1 MPSRWTA
8 ASRLIVYLALIL
20 TPVFVVTVYCLSPE
34 DLFAYNLGRCLAL
47 LAFAVMVL
55 QVALAARLKWVE
67 RPFGLNLTFPFHRR
81 MGVFAG
87 VLLLLHPP
95 LMALG
100 GGGFKLLYN
109 GEWYIWV
116 GKGALLLLLVN
127 VGISV
132 LRPRL
137 GLAFEE
143 WRKWHDFLGPA
154 ILVFAFIHSWNASID
169 FSIPFMKVLW
179 IAFLAFALALL
190 VHHKLYTPWRL
201 RQAPYKVLEV
211 KPEARDVWT
220 VSFAPPAGQ
229 PRFAFVPGQFQFV
242 TFLNS
247 QGLPVEEHHFTIST
261 SPAETGFHA
270 STIKASGDFTSL
282 IGQVKPG
289 DPVAIQAPFGRF
301 SHVFHPAA
309 RDLVFIA
316 GGIGIT
322 PLMSNL
328 RHLRDTA
335 ADGRVLLLYSNKSE
349 ADIVFREEL
358 DRMAGQVKP
367 EVEVVHILT
376 QPGGTWTGETGRL
389 DREKLERLC
398 GDRLRSG
405 TFFLCCP
412 PPMIKSL
419 AAALQELG
427 VPVSRISYEYFSL

>member
-8 ASRLIVYLALIL
+8 ASRLLVYLALIL
-20 TPVFVVTVYCLSPE
+20 APVLIVTVSSLSPG
-34 DLFAYNLGRCLAL
+34 DLFAYNLGRCFAL

-81 MGVFAG
+81 MGVLAAI
-87 VLLLLHPP
+87 LLLAHPP

-100 GGGFKLLYN
+100 GGGFSLLYN
-109 GEWYIWV
+109 GDWYIWV

-132 LRPRL
+132 WRPRL

-143 WRKWHDFLGPA
+143 WRQWHDFLGPA
-154 ILVFAFIHSWNASID
+154 VLVFAFIHSWNASVD
-169 FSIPFMKVLW
+169 FTIPLMKILW
-179 IAFLAFALALL
+179 VAFLAFALVLL

-201 RQAPYKVLEV
+201 RQTPYKVLEV

-242 TFLNS
+242 TFLAS
-247 QGLPVEEHHFTIST
+247 QGLPVEEHHFTIAT
-261 SPAETGFHA
+261 SPTETGFHA
-270 STIKASGDFTSL
+270 STIKASGNFTSL
-282 IGQVKPG
+282 ISQVKPG

-301 SHVFHPAA
+301 SHVLHPEAQ
-309 RDLVFIA
+309 DLVFIA

-328 RHLRDTA
+328 RHLRDTGA
-335 ADGRVLLLYSNKSE
+335 ASRVLLLYANKSE

-358 DRMAGQVKP
+358 DRMVGEAKP
-367 EVEVVHILT
+367 QVEVVHLLSR
-376 QPGGTWTGETGRL
+376 PDSSWTGKTGRL
-389 DREKLERLC
+389 DREKLKGLC
-398 GDRLRSG
+398 GDRLGSG

-412 PPMIKSL
+412 PPMTKSL
-419 AAALQELG
+419 VATLRELG
-427 VPVSRISYEYFSL
+427 VPVARISYEYFSL